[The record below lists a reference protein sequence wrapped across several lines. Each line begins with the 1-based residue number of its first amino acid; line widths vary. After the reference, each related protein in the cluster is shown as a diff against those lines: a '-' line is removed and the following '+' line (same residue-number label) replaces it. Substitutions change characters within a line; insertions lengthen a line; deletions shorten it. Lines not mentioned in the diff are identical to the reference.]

1 MKKLIYAF
9 VVSIAFAACSNFD
22 KSPANNSA
30 DNSSQTFEAKP
41 EAPQVRDVTITPAN
55 SYNDMFID
63 STAVATF
70 IKNKNVSAAD
80 AQSVKNFYNP
90 RNYGFAWFFKDGLT
104 EQGRAFWNAYT
115 YANTHGQKDAS
126 PDKRL
131 TKKMDSLLDAETVMI
146 DETDTAFV
154 STEMALTLKFIEY
167 KRNSDRQSLI
177 NKVPLTW
184 LVPAKK
190 MDELAMADSILNNKD
205 IAEVSDSINKAF
217 YNLKGQLSKYDSIA
231 KKGGWKP
238 IIARVGKLKKGVS
251 SPIIALIKKRLQVT
265 GEMEDTDTS
274 RRYSDT
280 LELAI
285 KSYQQQNGLKPDGV
299 ITDSLVNII
308 NIPAKDRLK
317 QILVNLN
324 RMLWIPP
331 QVKDSYVEV
340 NIPDFMLNVYE
351 GNTKAFDMP
360 VVVGKEGSNTMMF
373 TGDLYQVVFSPYW
386 NIPASIV
393 RDEIVPAMQNDPNY
407 LKTKRMEIV
416 RKTDSLPVI
425 RQLPGQGNAL
435 GRAKFLFPNSFDIY
449 LHDTEAK
456 EIFEN
461 KKRAFSHGCIR
472 LADSEKMAEYILRDQ
487 KEWTSLKINE
497 AMNSS
502 QPVEVA
508 VKKKLPVVITYFTAR
523 VDDEGQ
529 LTFKEDIYGHDKKM
543 ADRMFTSAASP
554 ASPA

>member
-1 MKKLIYAF
+1 MKKLFLAL
-9 VVSIAFAACSNFD
+9 VVTIALAACSNFD
-22 KSPANNSA
+22 KSPTNDSA
-30 DNSSQTFEAKP
+30 DNSAQPIEAKP
-41 EAPQVRDVTITPAN
+41 EVPQVRDVTITPAN

-63 STAVATF
+63 STAVETF

-80 AQSVKNFYNP
+80 AQSVRNFYNP
-90 RNYGFAWFFKDGLT
+90 RNYGFAWFFSDGLT

-115 YANTHGQKDAS
+115 YANTHGQKDVS
-126 PDKRL
+126 IDKQLNKR
-131 TKKMDSLLDAETVMI
+131 MDSLLDVETVMI
-146 DETDTAFV
+146 ERNDTGFV
-154 STEMALTLKFIEY
+154 NTEMALTLKFLQY

-177 NKVPLTW
+177 NKIPLTW

-190 MDELAMADSILNNKD
+190 TDELAMADSILNNKE
-205 IAEVSDSINKAF
+205 IAEVSDSINKPF

-231 KKGGWKP
+231 KKGGWQP
-238 IIARVGKLKKGVS
+238 IIARVGKLKKEVS
-251 SPIIALIKKRLQVT
+251 SPIITLIKKRLQLT
-265 GEMEDTDTS
+265 GEMEGTDTS
-274 RRYSDT
+274 RKYNDS

-285 KSYQQQNGLKPDGV
+285 KSYQQQNGLKADGV
-299 ITDSLVNII
+299 ITDSLVNVI
-308 NIPAKDRLK
+308 NVPARERLK

-331 QVKDSYVEV
+331 QVKDNYVEV

-351 GNTKAFDMP
+351 GNIKAFDMP

-373 TGDLYQVVFSPYW
+373 TGDLNQIVFSPYW
-386 NIPASIV
+386 NVPASIV
-393 RDEIVPAMQNDPNY
+393 RDEIVPAMQDDPNY

-456 EIFEN
+456 EVFEN
-461 KKRAFSHGCIR
+461 RKRALSHGCIR
-472 LADSEKMAEYILRDQ
+472 LADAEKMAEYILRDQ
-487 KEWTSLKINE
+487 KEWTPSKINE
-497 AMNSS
+497 AMNSTN
-502 QPVEVA
+502 PVEVA
-508 VKKKLPVVITYFTAR
+508 VKKKLPVVITYFTTW

-529 LTFKEDIYGHDKKM
+529 LVFRDDVYGHDKKM
-543 ADRMFTSAASP
+543 ADRMFTSASAAAP
-554 ASPA
+554 AT